1 MRSSALFAVAAAACF
16 AALAAAAPTH
26 DEELAQAIKHSERQ
40 HEKTKDPYGD
50 ENLRDAAKFMA
61 NRIKEMKH
69 DGDHTAFFNDLD
81 TDGDQTII
89 GEKGATLSGG
99 QRLRISFARALYSER
114 SLIILDD
121 PLSALD
127 AHVGKFIFKNTI
139 C

>member
-16 AALAAAAPTH
+16 ALAAAAPTH

-69 DGDHTAFFNDLD
+69 DGDHTAMFNDLD
-81 TDGDQTII
+81 ADGDQTITS
-89 GEKGATLSGG
+89 AACHAPSPPCSAW
-99 QRLRISFARALYSER
+99 QAR
-114 SLIILDD
+114 
-121 PLSALD
+121 
-127 AHVGKFIFKNTI
+127 V